1 MFLRALV
8 ILPLLLRLIPLVSA
22 DSRSE
27 VAAVLDRLHEA
38 ADRADAKNYFNC
50 FHANAVYIGTDADE
64 RWTMPEFKAFVMTYF
79 EKGKGWRYLP
89 TQRHIDMDSSGQFA
103 WFDELL
109 DNPKYG
115 QARSSGAL
123 LKTTQGWKIVQYHLT
138 FPIPNELALEITNK
152 IKDSKY

>member
-1 MFLRALV
+1 
-8 ILPLLLRLIPLVSA
+8 
-22 DSRSE
+22 
-27 VAAVLDRLHEA
+27 VAAVLDRLHGA
-38 ADRADAKNYFNC
+38 ADRADAKNYFDC
-50 FHANAVYIGTDADE
+50 FHTNAVYIGTDAEE
-64 RWTMPEFKAFVMTYF
+64 RWTMSEFKAFVMPYF

-89 TQRHIDMDSSGQFA
+89 SQRHIDMDSSGQFA

-138 FPIPNELALEITNK
+138 FPIPNELAVEITNK